1 MGAGFGEHHPI
12 KGKTLNESVSWLA
25 WWVHADGV
33 VKGIFLLLIA
43 LSIGGWTI
51 ILHKWNRFQGAL
63 KRERRIRHALD
74 AGEPVVSSEALL
86 GACLPDTRTGAALGE
101 ARIAVAVR
109 EERIELESGLT
120 FLASIGVSTPFIG
133 LLGTVWGIMHA
144 LSGLGHGSAL
154 SLDLVAG
161 PVAEALV
168 ATAAGLF
175 AAIPAAVGYNML
187 VRRLRRLM
195 TLAEG
200 NLLRLTALRA
210 GDGRGHLA

>member
-1 MGAGFGEHHPI
+1 M
-12 KGKTLNESVSWLA
+12 NDSVSWLA

-33 VKGIFLLLIA
+33 VKGIFVLLIL
-43 LSIGGWTI
+43 LSVSGWTI
-51 ILHKWNRFQGAL
+51 ILHKWSLFQSRL
-63 KRERRIRHALD
+63 QRERRLRLALEQ
-74 AGEPVVSSEALL
+74 GVPVKPSEALL
-86 GACLPDTRTGAALGE
+86 GALASAPGSGIRNSDAL
-101 ARIAVAVR
+101 INVAVR
-109 EERIELESGLT
+109 ETRIELESGLT
-120 FLASIGVSTPFIG
+120 FLASIGVATPFIG

-144 LSGLGHGSAL
+144 LAGLGHGAAL

-175 AAIPAAVGYNML
+175 AAIPAAVGYNLL

-200 NLLRLTALRA
+200 NLLRLTIHNPGGDHGRLA
-210 GDGRGHLA
+210 G

>member
-1 MGAGFGEHHPI
+1 MNA
-12 KGKTLNESVSWLA
+12 SVSWMA

-33 VKGIFLLLIA
+33 VKGIFVVLIL
-43 LSIGGWTI
+43 LSITGWTI
-51 ILHKWNRFQGAL
+51 ILHKWGCFQRLLGQ
-63 KRERRIRHALD
+63 ERRLRLALER
-74 AGEPVVSSEALL
+74 GERVERTALL
-86 GACLPDTRTGAALGE
+86 LDPGMDASAGTTASLQQ
-101 ARIAVAVR
+101 ARLAQAVR
-109 EERIELESGLT
+109 EKRVELESGLT

-144 LSGLGHGSAL
+144 LAGLGHGAAL

-175 AAIPAAVGYNML
+175 AAIPAAVGYNLL
-187 VRRLRRLM
+187 VRRLRRVM

-200 NLLRLTALRA
+200 NLLRVVSLGQGGSHGRM
-210 GDGRGHLA
+210 DG